1 MRYGEVLSLYQGW
14 LPAVSD
20 RFSRY
25 RHADSVCRV
34 PLYDCRHYGYLFG
47 SILQGRFLKAGKG
60 DLPRIG
66 KICLLQTVV
75 QYFFFYVGLAHT
87 TGVKGS
93 IVEASNVFLAILVS
107 SLIFHQEKLDQKKVL
122 GCIVGFAGV
131 VLINLS
137 GSNVDMSFNLTGD
150 GFIFIS
156 AIAYALSS
164 VLIKKYSAK
173 SDPVMLSGYQF
184 TAGGLVMILIG
195 FVMGGRIHTAS
206 MPAMILLIY
215 MALISAVAYTLWG
228 ILLKYNPVSKVSI
241 FGFTNPVFGV
251 ILSAI
256 ILREGNVFGMK
267 DLIALVLVSIGILI
281 VNWAKPGTGKEKGE
295 RTKMETCFKGGH
307 LQLIPIFEQE
317 KK

>member
-1 MRYGEVLSLYQGW
+1 MSSCNGLLCVMGKCFSLYQGW

-34 PLYDCRHYGYLFG
+34 PLYDCRHYGYFVWIDPTG
-47 SILQGRFLKAGKG
+47 TFSESGEGRSSENRKNL
-60 DLPRIG
+60 
-66 KICLLQTVV
+66 
-75 QYFFFYVGLAHT
+75 YFFFYVGLAHT

-173 SDPVMLSGYQF
+173 SDPVMLRGYQF

-281 VNWAKPGTGKEKGE
+281 VNWAKPGTGKEKG
-295 RTKMETCFKGGH
+295 TN
-307 LQLIPIFEQE
+307 
-317 KK
+317 

>member
-1 MRYGEVLSLYQGW
+1 MSSCNGLLCVMGKCFSLYQGW

-25 RHADSVCRV
+25 RHADPVCRV
-34 PLYDCRHYGYLFG
+34 PLYDCRHYGYFVWIDPAG
-47 SILQGRFLKAGKG
+47 TFSESGEGRSSENRKNLSFTDGGPVFFL
-60 DLPRIG
+60 LCR
-66 KICLLQTVV
+66 
-75 QYFFFYVGLAHT
+75 LAHT

-281 VNWAKPGTGKEKGE
+281 VNWAKPGTGKEKG
-295 RTKMETCFKGGH
+295 TK
-307 LQLIPIFEQE
+307 
-317 KK
+317 

>member
-1 MRYGEVLSLYQGW
+1 M
-14 LPAVSD
+14 
-20 RFSRY
+20 
-25 RHADSVCRV
+25 
-34 PLYDCRHYGYLFG
+34 
-47 SILQGRFLKAGKG
+47 
-60 DLPRIG
+60 
-66 KICLLQTVV
+66 
-75 QYFFFYVGLAHT
+75 
-87 TGVKGS
+87 
-93 IVEASNVFLAILVS
+93 
-107 SLIFHQEKLDQKKVL
+107 L

-184 TAGGLVMILIG
+184 TAGGLVMI
-195 FVMGGRIHTAS
+195 VMGGRIHTAS

-281 VNWAKPGTGKEKGE
+281 VNWAKPVGEKEKG
-295 RTKMETCFKGGH
+295 MN
-307 LQLIPIFEQE
+307 
-317 KK
+317 

>member
-1 MRYGEVLSLYQGW
+1 M
-14 LPAVSD
+14 
-20 RFSRY
+20 
-25 RHADSVCRV
+25 
-34 PLYDCRHYGYLFG
+34 
-47 SILQGRFLKAGKG
+47 
-60 DLPRIG
+60 
-66 KICLLQTVV
+66 
-75 QYFFFYVGLAHT
+75 
-87 TGVKGS
+87 
-93 IVEASNVFLAILVS
+93 
-107 SLIFHQEKLDQKKVL
+107 
-122 GCIVGFAGV
+122 
-131 VLINLS
+131 
-137 GSNVDMSFNLTGD
+137 DMSFNLTGD

-164 VLIKKYSAK
+164 VLIKEYSAK

-228 ILLKYNPVSKVSI
+228 ILLNNPVSKVSI

-281 VNWAKPGTGKEKGE
+281 VNWAKPGTGKEKG
-295 RTKMETCFKGGH
+295 TN
-307 LQLIPIFEQE
+307 
-317 KK
+317 

>member
-1 MRYGEVLSLYQGW
+1 M
-14 LPAVSD
+14 
-20 RFSRY
+20 
-25 RHADSVCRV
+25 
-34 PLYDCRHYGYLFG
+34 
-47 SILQGRFLKAGKG
+47 
-60 DLPRIG
+60 
-66 KICLLQTVV
+66 
-75 QYFFFYVGLAHT
+75 
-87 TGVKGS
+87 
-93 IVEASNVFLAILVS
+93 
-107 SLIFHQEKLDQKKVL
+107 L

-206 MPAMILLIY
+206 MPVMILLIY

-281 VNWAKPGTGKEKGE
+281 VNWVKPVGEKEKG
-295 RTKMETCFKGGH
+295 MN
-307 LQLIPIFEQE
+307 
-317 KK
+317 